1 MDRLRPALLIAALVV
16 DVGRRLGQRQTGSGE
31 SVVAVQSA
39 SAVLT
44 MLLRTA
50 AAGGMLSA
58 VYIVCCVCAARCGRY
73 AECCVLCVL
82 CV

>member
-50 AAGGMLSA
+50 ATSHG
-58 VYIVCCVCAARCGRY
+58 
-73 AECCVLCVL
+73 
-82 CV
+82 